1 MRIIFKKGKQK
12 EFIKKV
18 LESTGSPSLRELIN
32 RGIDVKY
39 PSLKNY
45 SSERRFLSSQLFE
58 ELLNISKLDKNSFSF
73 ELRDEN
79 FGQILGGKKSKR
91 K

>member
-1 MRIIFKKGKQK
+1 MRISFKKGKQK

-39 PSLKNY
+39 NSLKNY
-45 SSERRFLSSQLFE
+45 SSERRFLPSQLFE
-58 ELLNISKLDKNSFSF
+58 ELLSLSGLNKSSFSF
-73 ELRDEN
+73 EMVDEN

>member
-12 EFIKKV
+12 EFIDKV
-18 LESTGSPSLRELIN
+18 LEVTGSPSLRELIN

-45 SSERRFLSSQLFE
+45 SSERRFLPSQLFE
-58 ELLNISKLDKNSFSF
+58 ELLNVSKLDKNSFSF
-73 ELRDEN
+73 ELMDEN
-79 FGQILGGKKSKR
+79 FGQVLGGKRSKR